1 MTQYAETSKKYSM
14 ENNDAIHQKI
24 QEWSVGGPNG
34 ADPADSTTDATS
46 YTDSASNPNT
56 ISAITDPTTEAN
68 STTAEARWMWLWS
81 KVKN

>member
-1 MTQYAETSKKYSM
+1 M

-24 QEWSVGGPNG
+24 QEWSAGGSNG
-34 ADPADSTTDATS
+34 ANTTDATTDATS

-56 ISAITDPTTEAN
+56 IGAITDPTTEAN
-68 STTAEARWMWLWS
+68 TTTAEAWWMRLWS